1 MELTSMYNFRL
12 KVELLWNMTLR
23 KEAAE
28 VILTRW
34 IAGVAAKN
42 VFKDKWS
49 ENFWKVVKKKNK

>member
-23 KEAAE
+23 KKAAE

-34 IAGVAAKN
+34 IAGVGAKN

-49 ENFWKVVKKKNK
+49 ENFWKVVKKINK